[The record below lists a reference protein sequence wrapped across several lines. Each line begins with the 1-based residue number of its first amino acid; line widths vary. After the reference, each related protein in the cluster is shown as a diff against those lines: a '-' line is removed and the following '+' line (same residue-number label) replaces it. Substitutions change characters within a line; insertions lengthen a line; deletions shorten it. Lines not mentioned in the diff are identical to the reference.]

1 MQLKHI
7 PMDGPQNFRDVG
19 GFLNKRGQMIA
30 WNRLYRADG
39 LDRLSDR
46 DLEWLRRLN
55 VRTIVD
61 LRGEAEQRMRP
72 DVAVEGIAVYSCP
85 MMKEEITS
93 DAQAADHSFARSL
106 LTGYQTMVKSGPELI
121 GRAAATVMERLKE
134 GAVVFHCTAG
144 KDRTGILAAVLL
156 LLLDAY
162 EEDIMADYQV
172 SHTYN
177 ERGIN
182 RMVEHSPKLKEFI
195 EQAGEDSMLHSHPR
209 NIRAVLRLIGENGI
223 QEWLEQA
230 GVDRQLQES
239 FCAEMLSDV

>member
-19 GFLNKRGQMIA
+19 GFLNKKGQMIA

-39 LDRLSDR
+39 MDRLSER

-61 LRGEAEQRMRP
+61 LRGGAEQKMRP
-72 DVAVEGIAVYSCP
+72 DVASEGITVFTCP

-93 DAQAADHSFARSL
+93 EKQAAEHSFARSL
-106 LTGYQTMVKSGPELI
+106 LTGYQAMVKSGPELI
-121 GRAAATVMERLKE
+121 GRAAATVMESVKQ
-134 GAVVFHCTAG
+134 GAVVYHCTAG
-144 KDRTGILAAVLL
+144 KDRTGILSAVLL
-156 LLLDAY
+156 MLLDAY
-162 EEDIMADYQV
+162 EEDIIADYQV

-182 RMVEHSPKLKEFI
+182 RMVEQSPELKEFI

-209 NIRAVLRLIGENGI
+209 NIRAVIRQIGETGI

-230 GVDRQLQES
+230 GVDRGLQES
-239 FCAEMLSDV
+239 FRAGMLMDI